1 MKVPKIDYTGLHVR
15 QVEFARR
22 KQEWIVK
29 IQRQDQNLVRLKQTN
44 FDLIGK
50 LKQMNLQIDE
60 LFQQAQIK
68 SQIDAMREKD
78 SSTVEEYDCEHEAMI
93 ERLQELIKRKFL
105 HSIRAVLVLI
115 KALVYTRKGASDCA
129 GAGPDG
135 VANRAEGPRD
145 LQLLRQVENRQN

>member
-15 QVEFARR
+15 QVEFERR

-93 ERLQELIKRKFL
+93 ERLQELIKRKL
-105 HSIRAVLVLI
+105 INSIRADLLLI

-135 VANRAEGPRD
+135 VANCAEGPRD